1 MFTST
6 YRRYSLR
13 GRTAD
18 IFGTCHL
25 SRHLKEKSRDTV
37 LKVNRKLNS
46 IKAQVERYF
55 KVNQMKIT
63 TDQRQVSVKQI

>member
-18 IFGTCHL
+18 IFRTCHL
-25 SRHLKEKSRDTV
+25 KGKKCVDTV

-46 IKAQVERYF
+46 IKAQVERYS
-55 KVNQMKIT
+55 KVSQMKIT